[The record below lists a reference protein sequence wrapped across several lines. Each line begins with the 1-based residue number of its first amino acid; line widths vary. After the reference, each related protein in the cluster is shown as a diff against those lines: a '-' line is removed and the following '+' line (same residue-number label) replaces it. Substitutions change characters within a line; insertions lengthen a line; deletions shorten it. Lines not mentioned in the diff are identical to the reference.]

1 MAPLDPLVVRQVVD
15 EIANALQTAIGVA
28 TLLRRQSQGVADDA
42 IALEAAIGRAVVA
55 LRRLQPTRKRQAR
68 P

>member
-1 MAPLDPLVVRQVVD
+1 MAPFDPLVRQVVD
-15 EIANALQTAIGVA
+15 DIANALQTAIGMA
-28 TLLRRQSQGVADDA
+28 TLLRRQSHAVADDA
-42 IALEAAIGRAVVA
+42 IALETAIGRAVAA